1 MKPRFL
7 VPKYPYRKLS
17 GTIFHGKQETCLIN
31 NKPGRAVSKTRNL
44 WRKEGKADRAGVLVL
59 TCPPKGKLWAP
70 RPRH

>member
-31 NKPGRAVSKTRNL
+31 NKPGGVVSKTSNVCR
-44 WRKEGKADRAGVLVL
+44 EGNADGAGALVL